1 MAEGIAE
8 RDAEDGPEG
17 KAEVGGPNSSI
28 VKADGGGVA
37 GDKGFALGRKESG

>member
-8 RDAEDGPEG
+8 SNAEGGPEG

-28 VKADGGGVA
+28 VKADGGGLV
-37 GDKGFALGRKESG
+37 GDKRFAFGRKESG